1 MHKKVLLAIDN
12 TRPSKMAVR
21 YAVQI
26 SKSVPD
32 LQFVL
37 LNVQPMVSQFLKDEA
52 KTNSS
57 ARKQVEKIQKSHV
70 QFSQQLLEDYR
81 REMESQGIRPD
92 QIETRTQ
99 PRNLGYAKDI
109 IDMAQERDYDAI
121 VVGRRGLSGIAK
133 LYAGSVTSDIL
144 EQSQVIPVWLVDGTA
159 PAGDLLLAVD
169 GSEASLRMIDH
180 VSFMLAGTTN
190 ISVTMLH
197 ITNSANNYCEID
209 LDESVTPEL
218 DKIVR
223 RGDRA
228 CIDQFYPHAIKKFE
242 QAGLESG
249 RVHFETMEG
258 GRRIGKAIFDFARN
272 RKFQTLVVGR
282 RGLAKSFFMGS
293 VSRHL
298 INNLSDGALW
308 IVP

>member
-1 MHKKVLLAIDN
+1 MHKKVLLAVDN
-12 TRPSKMAVR
+12 TRPSQMAVR
-21 YAVQI
+21 YAVHM
-26 SKSVPD
+26 SKIVSD
-32 LQFVL
+32 LRFVL

-52 KTNSS
+52 RTSAS
-57 ARKQVEKIQKSHV
+57 ARKQLEKVQNKHV
-70 QFSQQLLEDYR
+70 QFSQHLLKEYR
-81 REMESQGIRPD
+81 REMASQGIQSD

-109 IDMAQERDYDAI
+109 IDVAQEKDYDVI

-133 LYAGSVTSDIL
+133 LYAGSVTTDIL

-180 VSFMLAGTTN
+180 VSFMLTGAKN
-190 ISVTMLH
+190 ASITMLH
-197 ITNSANNYCEID
+197 ITNSVNNYCEIEP
-209 LDESVTPEL
+209 DEEVTPEL
-218 DKIVR
+218 DKIAR
-223 RGDRA
+223 RGDKA
-228 CIDQFYPHAIKKFE
+228 CIDQFYPHARHKFT
-242 QAGLESG
+242 QAGLDAG
-249 RVHFETMEG
+249 RVHFETVEG
-258 GRRIGKAIFDFARN
+258 GRRIGKAIFDFARD

>member
-57 ARKQVEKIQKSHV
+57 ARKQVEKIQKRHV

>member
-1 MHKKVLLAIDN
+1 MHKKILLAVDD
-12 TRPSKMAVR
+12 TQPSKMAVR
-21 YAVQI
+21 YAVQM
-26 SKSVPD
+26 SKSVSD

-37 LNVQPMVSQFLKDEA
+37 LNVQPMVSQFLKHDA
-52 KTNSS
+52 RTSAA
-57 ARKQVEKIQKSHV
+57 ARKQLENVQNKHV
-70 QFSQQLLEDYR
+70 QFSQHLLEDYR
-81 REMESQGIRPD
+81 REMESQGIHPD

-109 IDMAQERDYDAI
+109 IDVAQEKNYDAI

-133 LYAGSVTSDIL
+133 LYAGSVTTDIL

-169 GSEASLRMIDH
+169 GSEASLRVIDH
-180 VSFMLAGTTN
+180 VSFMLSGAAN
-190 ISVTMLH
+190 AAITMLH
-197 ITNSANNYCEID
+197 ITNSVNNYCEID
-209 LDESVTPEL
+209 PDESVAPEL
-218 DKIVR
+218 DKINR

-228 CIDQFYPHAIKKFE
+228 CIDQFYPHAIQKFE
-242 QAGLESG
+242 QAGLDAG
-249 RVHFETMEG
+249 RVHFEMVEG
-258 GRRIGKAIFDFARN
+258 GRRIGKAIFDFARD
-272 RKFQTLVVGR
+272 RKLQTLVVGR

-298 INNLSDGALW
+298 INNLADGALW

>member
-1 MHKKVLLAIDN
+1 MHKKILLAVDN
-12 TRPSKMAVR
+12 TPPSKMAVR
-21 YAVQI
+21 YAAQM
-26 SKSVPD
+26 SKIVPD
-32 LQFVL
+32 LHFVL
-37 LNVQPMVSQFLKDEA
+37 LNIQPMVSQFLRDDARKSA
-52 KTNSS
+52 A
-57 ARKQVEKIQKSHV
+57 ARKQLEKVQNKHV
-70 QFSQQLLEDYR
+70 QSSQELLKDYR
-81 REMESQGIRPD
+81 REMESQGIHAD

-109 IDMAQERDYDAI
+109 IDAAQERDYDAI

-133 LYAGSVTSDIL
+133 LYAGSVTTDIL

-159 PAGDLLLAVD
+159 SAGDLLLAVD

-180 VSFMLAGTTN
+180 VSFMLTGARDAS
-190 ISVTMLH
+190 ITMLH

-209 LDESVTPEL
+209 LDESVAPEL

-223 RGDRA
+223 RGDKA
-228 CIDQFYPHAIKKFE
+228 CIDQFYSHAIQKFE
-242 QAGLESG
+242 QAGLDAG
-249 RVHFETMEG
+249 RVSFETVEA
-258 GRRIGKAIFDFARN
+258 GRRIGNAIVDFARD

-282 RGLAKSFFMGS
+282 RGQAKSFFMGS

-298 INNLSDGALW
+298 INNLSDGTLW

>member
-1 MHKKVLLAIDN
+1 MNKKVLLAVDN
-12 TRPSKMAVR
+12 TRPSRMAVR
-21 YAVQI
+21 YAVQM
-26 SKSVPD
+26 SKSVSD
-32 LQFVL
+32 LQFIL

-52 KTNSS
+52 KTSAA
-57 ARKQVEKIQKSHV
+57 ARKQLEKVQNRNI
-70 QFSQQLLEDYR
+70 QFSQRLLEDYR
-81 REMESQGIRPD
+81 REMASQGIHPD

-109 IDMAQERDYDAI
+109 IDMAQEKHYDAI
-121 VVGRRGLSGIAK
+121 VVGRRGLSGVAK
-133 LYAGSVTSDIL
+133 LYAGSVTTDIL
-144 EQSQVIPVWLVDGTA
+144 EQSQVTPVWLVDGTA

-180 VSFMLAGTTN
+180 VSFMLSGATSAS
-190 ISVTMLH
+190 ITMLH
-197 ITNSANNYCEID
+197 ITNSVNNYCEID
-209 LDESVTPEL
+209 LEESVKPEL

-228 CIDQFYPHAIKKFE
+228 CIDQFYPHAIQKFE
-242 QAGLESG
+242 QAGLDAD
-249 RVHFETMEG
+249 RVHFETVEG
-258 GRRIGKAIFDFARN
+258 GRRIGKSIIDFARD
-272 RKFQTLVVGR
+272 RHFQTLVVGR

>member
-1 MHKKVLLAIDN
+1 MHKKILLAVDN
-12 TRPSKMAVR
+12 TRPSEMAVR
-21 YAVQI
+21 YAVQM
-26 SKSVPD
+26 SKSVSD

-52 KTNSS
+52 KTSAS
-57 ARKQVEKIQKSHV
+57 ARKELEKVQNRHV
-70 QFSQQLLEDYR
+70 QFSQQLLKDHR
-81 REMESQGIRPD
+81 REMESQGVHPD

-99 PRNLGYAKDI
+99 SRNLGYAKDI
-109 IDMAQERDYDAI
+109 IDITQERNYDVI
-121 VVGRRGLSGIAK
+121 VLGRRGLSGIAK
-133 LYAGSVTSDIL
+133 LYAGSVTTDIL

-180 VSFMLAGTTN
+180 VSFMLTGATN
-190 ISVTMLH
+190 ASITMLH

-228 CIDQFYPHAIKKFE
+228 CIDQFYPHAIRKFE
-242 QAGLESG
+242 QAGLDAGS
-249 RVHFETMEG
+249 VHFETVEG
-258 GRRIGKAIFDFARN
+258 GRRIGKAIFDFARD